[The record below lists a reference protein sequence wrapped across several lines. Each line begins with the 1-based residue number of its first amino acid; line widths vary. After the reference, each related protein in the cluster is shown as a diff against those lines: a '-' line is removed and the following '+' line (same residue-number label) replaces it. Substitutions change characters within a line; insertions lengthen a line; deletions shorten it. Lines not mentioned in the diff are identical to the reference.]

1 MRPLKEVSTH
11 FEQKGHKVLLT
22 TLLLLIFASPFLQH
36 MGKMTWLVSLVVV
49 LVLLAAVRT
58 VAGRTNEYRMAL
70 VLGVIALVP
79 QFGVLWNQPFWLET
93 LRYLATVLFL
103 FWVCFLLLRDI
114 IVRSHTVNAELIL
127 GAINVYLMV
136 GLGFAFLHG
145 LLEHLQPGSFTGLE
159 AVGGPAVP
167 AVEFIYFSFVTMTT
181 LGYGDVSP
189 LTPIAMTASYA
200 EAMFGQL
207 YLAILVARLVG
218 LYIAGPR
225 GAD

>member
-1 MRPLKEVSTH
+1 MRPLRKISTR
-11 FEQKGHKVLLT
+11 FEERGHKVLLS
-22 TLLLLIFASPFLQH
+22 TLLLLIFVSPFLQH
-36 MGKMTWLVSLVVV
+36 MRKMTWLVSLVVV

-58 VAGRTNEYRMAL
+58 VAGRSQDYRIAL
-70 VLGVIALVP
+70 ILGVIALIP
-79 QFGVLWNQPFWLET
+79 QFGALWEQPFWLET
-93 LRYLATVLFL
+93 LRYLGTVLFL

-114 IVRSHTVNAELIL
+114 ILRSHTVNTELIL

-136 GLGFAFLHG
+136 GLAFAFLHG
-145 LLEHLQPGSFTGLE
+145 LLEHLQPGSYTGLE
-159 AVGGPAVP
+159 AVGGGAVP

-189 LTPIAMTASYA
+189 LTSLSMTAAYA

-218 LYIAGPR
+218 LYIARPQAG
-225 GAD
+225 D